1 VFQVPHF
8 VNTLAVMQ
16 LCAFMLQGLVYLCG
30 GPVSWFWTLMPLW
43 LILGVCGLFWLV
55 VLGVVRAIERACA

>member
-1 VFQVPHF
+1 MFKVPAF

-16 LCAFMLQGLVYLCG
+16 LCALAAQGIVYLCG

-43 LILGVCGLFWLV
+43 LVLGACVLWWLV
-55 VLGVVRAIERACA
+55 VLGFLRAVERACA